1 MANLDLSIL
10 EPYCENDMQLL
21 KRISKSIFMRFRE
34 PLSEADYSDF
44 YSIANM
50 TLWQAYNTYSDDME
64 ISFDIFLRTCLKKK
78 FATEIRDRHR
88 GKRVINQL
96 AYSLDQMV
104 DDERDFSLIDTVA
117 SDFDTFEEAMKRHDR
132 EQFKDKVQEY
142 MSSLS
147 NQQINILNLLIDGYT
162 GREIQKMLDI
172 SDREYTSNLTN
183 MRSYEKVKAL
193 F

>member
-1 MANLDLSIL
+1 MANLDLSVL
-10 EPYCENDMQLL
+10 QPYCENDMQLL
-21 KRISKSIFMRFRE
+21 KGISKSIFMRFSE

-50 TLWQAYNTYSDDME
+50 TLWQTYNIYSDDMG

-96 AYSLDQMV
+96 ASSLDQMV

-142 MSSLS
+142 FSSLS

-162 GREIQKMLDI
+162 GREIEKMLDI

>member
-1 MANLDLSIL
+1 MAKLDLSIL
-10 EPYCENDMQLL
+10 EPYCENDMKLL
-21 KRISKSIFMRFRE
+21 KKISKPIFKRFGE
-34 PLSEADYSDF
+34 QLSEADYSDF

-50 TLWQAYNTYSDDME
+50 TLWQAYNIYSDDMG

-104 DDERDFSLIDTVA
+104 DNERDFSLIDTIA
-117 SDFDTFEEAMKRHDR
+117 SDFDTFEEVMKRQNK
-132 EQFKDKVQEY
+132 EQFIDKVQEY
-142 MSSLS
+142 MSGLS

-162 GREIQKMLDI
+162 GREIQKVLDI
-172 SDREYTSNLTN
+172 SDREYTSNLTS

>member
-1 MANLDLSIL
+1 MAKLDLSIL

-21 KRISKSIFMRFRE
+21 KKISKPIFKRFGE
-34 PLSEADYSDF
+34 QLSEADYSDF

-50 TLWQAYNTYSDDME
+50 TLWQAYNIYSDDMG

-104 DDERDFSLIDTVA
+104 DNERDFSLIDTIA
-117 SDFDTFEEAMKRHDR
+117 SDFDTFEEVMKRQNR
-132 EQFKDKVQEY
+132 ERFIDKVQEY

-172 SDREYTSNLTN
+172 SDREYTSNLTS

>member
-1 MANLDLSIL
+1 MAKLDLSIL

-21 KRISKSIFMRFRE
+21 KKISKPILMRFRE
-34 PLSEADYSDF
+34 PLSEADHSDF

-50 TLWQAYNTYSDDME
+50 TLWQAYNIYSDDMG
-64 ISFDIFLRTCLKKK
+64 ISFDIFLRTCIKKK

-104 DDERDFSLIDTVA
+104 DNERDFSLIDTVA
-117 SDFDTFEEAMKRHDR
+117 SDFDTFEEVMKRQSR
-132 EQFKDKVQEY
+132 EQFKDKVQDY
-142 MSSLS
+142 ISGLS
-147 NQQINILNLLIDGYT
+147 NQQVNILNLLIDGYT
-162 GREIQKMLDI
+162 GREIQKILDI
-172 SDREYTSNLTN
+172 SEREYAGNLTS
-183 MRSYEKVKAL
+183 MRSYENVKAL

>member
-1 MANLDLSIL
+1 MAKLDLSIL

-21 KRISKSIFMRFRE
+21 KKISKPILMRFRE

-50 TLWQAYNTYSDDME
+50 TLWQAYNIYSDDMG
-64 ISFDIFLRTCLKKK
+64 ISFDIFLRTCIKKK

-104 DDERDFSLIDTVA
+104 DNERDFSLIDTVA
-117 SDFDTFEEAMKRHDR
+117 SDFDTFEEVMKRQSR
-132 EQFKDKVQEY
+132 EQFKDKVQDY
-142 MSSLS
+142 ISGLS
-147 NQQINILNLLIDGYT
+147 NQQVNILNLLIDGYT
-162 GREIQKMLDI
+162 GREIQKILDI
-172 SDREYTSNLTN
+172 SEREYAGNLTS
-183 MRSYEKVKAL
+183 MRSYENVKAL

>member
-50 TLWQAYNTYSDDME
+50 TLWQAYNTYSDDMG

-78 FATEIRDRHR
+78 FATEIRDRHQ

>member
-1 MANLDLSIL
+1 MAKLDLSII

-21 KRISKSIFMRFRE
+21 KKISKSIFMRFRE
-34 PLSEADYSDF
+34 PLSEADYLDF
-44 YSIANM
+44 YSVANM
-50 TLWQAYNTYSDDME
+50 TLWQAYNTYSDDMG
-64 ISFDIFLRTCLKKK
+64 ISFDKK

-96 AYSLDQMV
+96 ACSLDQMV

-117 SDFDTFEEAMKRHDR
+117 SDFDTFEEVMKRQNR
-132 EQFKDKVQEY
+132 EQFIDKVQEY
-142 MSSLS
+142 MSGLS

-172 SDREYTSNLTN
+172 SDREYTSNLTR

>member
-1 MANLDLSIL
+1 MNSADLSIL
-10 EPYCENDMQLL
+10 QTYCENDMQQL
-21 KRISKSIFMRFRE
+21 KKISRAIFTKLGE
-34 PLSEADYSDF
+34 PLTEADYDDF
-44 YSIANM
+44 YSVANM
-50 TLWQAYNTYSDDME
+50 TLWQAYNIYSDDMG

-104 DDERDFSLIDTVA
+104 DNERDFSLIDTIA
-117 SDFDTFEEAMKRHDR
+117 SDFDTFEEVMKRQNR
-132 EQFKDKVQEY
+132 ERFIDKVQEY
-142 MSSLS
+142 MSGLS

-172 SDREYTSNLTN
+172 SDREYTSNLTS

>member
-1 MANLDLSIL
+1 MAKLDLSIL

-21 KRISKSIFMRFRE
+21 KKISKPIFKRFGE
-34 PLSEADYSDF
+34 QLSEADYSDF
-44 YSIANM
+44 YSIANI
-50 TLWQAYNTYSDDME
+50 TLWQAYNIYSDDMG

-78 FATEIRDRHR
+78 FATEIRNRHR

-104 DDERDFSLIDTVA
+104 DNERDFSLIDTIA
-117 SDFDTFEEAMKRHDR
+117 SDFDTFEEVMKRLNK
-132 EQFKDKVQEY
+132 EQFIDKVQEY
-142 MSSLS
+142 MSGLS

-162 GREIQKMLDI
+162 GREIQKVLDI
-172 SDREYTSNLTN
+172 SDREYTSNLTS
-183 MRSYEKVKAL
+183 MKSYEKVKAL

>member
-1 MANLDLSIL
+1 MAKLDLSIL
-10 EPYCENDMQLL
+10 EHYCENDMKLL
-21 KRISKSIFMRFRE
+21 KKISKPIFKRFGE
-34 PLSEADYSDF
+34 QLSEADYSDF

-50 TLWQAYNTYSDDME
+50 TLWQAYNIYSDDMG

-104 DDERDFSLIDTVA
+104 DNERDFSLIDTIA
-117 SDFDTFEEAMKRHDR
+117 SDFDTFEEVMKRQNK
-132 EQFKDKVQEY
+132 EQFIDKVQEY
-142 MSSLS
+142 MSGLS

-162 GREIQKMLDI
+162 GREIQKVLDI
-172 SDREYTSNLTN
+172 SDREYTSNLTS
-183 MRSYEKVKAL
+183 MRSFEKVKAL

>member
-50 TLWQAYNTYSDDME
+50 TLWQAYNTYSDDMG

>member
-1 MANLDLSIL
+1 MAKLDLSIL

-21 KRISKSIFMRFRE
+21 RKISKLILMRFRE

-50 TLWQAYNTYSDDME
+50 TLWQAYNIYSDDMG
-64 ISFDIFLRTCLKKK
+64 ISFDIFLRTCIKKK

-104 DDERDFSLIDTVA
+104 DNERDFSLIDTVA
-117 SDFDTFEEAMKRHDR
+117 SDFDTFEEVMKRQSR
-132 EQFKDKVQEY
+132 EQFKDKVQDY
-142 MSSLS
+142 ISGLS
-147 NQQINILNLLIDGYT
+147 NQQVNILNLLIDGYT
-162 GREIQKMLDI
+162 GREIQKILDI
-172 SDREYTSNLTN
+172 SEREYAGNLTS
-183 MRSYEKVKAL
+183 MRSYENVKAL